1 MRRRR
6 VALFAICFLLGCASL
21 ALLWWSI
28 VQAQSVITEHTFARI
43 EIGMTIAEVEAI
55 MGGQPRDES
64 TGSLAAAEG
73 VKDSKELATEQARW
87 FRLERLGEPA
97 DFERAIRPDIWAS
110 DEVIIRVYYS
120 RGKSAPGGLFSG
132 CL

>member
-1 MRRRR
+1 
-6 VALFAICFLLGCASL
+6 
-21 ALLWWSI
+21 
-28 VQAQSVITEHTFARI
+28 
-43 EIGMTIAEVEAI
+43 MTIAEVEAI

-120 RGKSAPGGLFSG
+120 EGRVLQADSLAVVCDRAPETVLQKIRRW
-132 CL
+132 LRL